1 MGILYHEAYTCTGE
15 CGLLKCLQ
23 TRYTTHTQGGSI
35 KTKPVSELHALL
47 WPIYYVSRNEKGVE
61 DGTKGATIPLQ
72 TWWKQE
78 DSCGIG
84 LKNLVV
90 FV

>member
-1 MGILYHEAYTCTGE
+1 MWTAYRQGTPHTHKRGVSLADQTSFRATCT
-15 CGLLKCLQ
+15 
-23 TRYTTHTQGGSI
+23 
-35 KTKPVSELHALL
+35 PVANIL
-47 WPIYYVSRNEKGVE
+47 YYVSRNEKEVE

-78 DSCGIG
+78 DSSGIG